1 MNNGIIWLKLKI
13 SFGYAIL
20 VLLSAFIVYQFRQEQ
35 MQRHMLRKK
44 EKELV
49 AIHRLAERIYIDLLD
64 LSTHAEIAVT
74 WDDDDLGEYSRKRHG
89 VCDSLQL
96 LKEYVHTPL
105 QKSHIDSLCLLLW
118 NKELLLSKAVHTF
131 KELQDIGDIVQESI
145 PAIVLT
151 ARKQAARQKEN
162 TASPEAG
169 AGDVPKKK
177 RSFRDIFRR
186 KENKSAYLQQ
196 REEAE
201 RKRQSLSVP
210 SSTGTTTRMLR
221 SLNERVTREQAERR
235 ARLLAQMDS
244 LYAGSVELNGR
255 MNNMISEFERK
266 NNERFTARYRA
277 FVLER
282 DNSYHMVAGLALS
295 VSLLAIMLYT
305 VIHRDLNRR
314 LQYERELEQSDR
326 RNRELLRSRKELMAS
341 VAHDLRAPL
350 AAVKG
355 CAELLPSESDVSR
368 RSGYLDNILHS
379 ADYMLGLVNTL
390 MEYHR
395 MDEGEVRSND
405 TLFSLK
411 ALFEEIA
418 DSHRLIAR
426 QKDLAFT
433 VSFSGLDAVVCC
445 DSSHIRQIAGNLLSN
460 ALKFTFHGEVR
471 LEAEYRPGN
480 LRIVVRDTG
489 VGINA
494 KERERIFGAFERL
507 DSARNIPGF
516 GLGLAIT
523 VRLVSEMQGRVE
535 VESVPSEGSRFS
547 VFLPV
552 PPAEQ
557 CAHPEEKMLT
567 PRELPVG
574 IHVLVIDDNRIQLE
588 ITREMLSRNRIH
600 CDCCTDVRNLADC
613 LKRQEYDFLLT
624 DIQMPGA
631 DGFSVLEL
639 LRGSDI
645 PQAKEIPIIAVT
657 AHSGN
662 KEKYLS
668 EGFAGCLYKPF
679 SEEDLL
685 AAVSQMDRLDITAIM
700 EGEEYVEEMLDIF
713 IEDTTEEL
721 SGMRDA
727 FSMRNYVKLGSI
739 IHKAAPLWEMIR
751 INIPRSEL
759 KGMASMPPEKWGGI
773 SDERIEKL
781 IEAVEQAVEKAK
793 KIKEKTYGNR
803 IGSGR

>member
-1 MNNGIIWLKLKI
+1 
-13 SFGYAIL
+13 
-20 VLLSAFIVYQFRQEQ
+20 
-35 MQRHMLRKK
+35 
-44 EKELV
+44 
-49 AIHRLAERIYIDLLD
+49 
-64 LSTHAEIAVT
+64 
-74 WDDDDLGEYSRKRHG
+74 
-89 VCDSLQL
+89 
-96 LKEYVHTPL
+96 
-105 QKSHIDSLCLLLW
+105 
-118 NKELLLSKAVHTF
+118 
-131 KELQDIGDIVQESI
+131 
-145 PAIVLT
+145 
-151 ARKQAARQKEN
+151 
-162 TASPEAG
+162 
-169 AGDVPKKK
+169 
-177 RSFRDIFRR
+177 
-186 KENKSAYLQQ
+186 
-196 REEAE
+196 
-201 RKRQSLSVP
+201 
-210 SSTGTTTRMLR
+210 MLR

-244 LYAGSVELNGR
+244 LYAGSMELNGR

-433 VSFSGLDAVVCC
+433 VSLSGLDVVVCC

-460 ALKFTFHGEVR
+460 ALKFTPHGEVR
-471 LEAEYRPGN
+471 LEAEYLYGE
-480 LRIVVRDTG
+480 LSISVRDTG
-489 VGINA
+489 VGISA
-494 KERERIFGAFERL
+494 EEKERIFGAFERL
-507 DSARNIPGF
+507 DNARNIPGF

-523 VRLVSEMQGRVE
+523 ARLVSEMRGRVE
-535 VESVPSEGSRFS
+535 VKSAPGEGSRFS

-552 PPAEQ
+552 PPAGQ
-557 CAHPEEKMLT
+557 SAPLEEKVF
-567 PRELPVG
+567 PACELLG
-574 IHVLVIDDNRIQLE
+574 GTRVLVMDDDRIQQG
-588 ITREMLSRNRIH
+588 ITREMLSRSRIH
-600 CDCCTDVRNLADC
+600 CDCCTDVRELMDC
-613 LKRQEYDFLLT
+613 LKSQEYDLLLT

-639 LRGSDI
+639 LRGSNI
-645 PQAKEIPIIAVT
+645 PRAREIPAIAVT
-657 AHSGN
+657 AHSDR
-662 KEKYLS
+662 EEEYLS
-668 EGFAGCLYKPF
+668 AGFAGCIHKPF
-679 SEEDLL
+679 SAEGL
-685 AAVSQMDRLDITAIM
+685 VTAIM
-700 EGEEYVEEMLDIF
+700 RVIKGNGKEWRPDFSLLLAGEDNRQEMLGLFVSESRKDIDRLSAAVKEKDSREIISILHRNLPLWETVRLDYPVAVLRVLVKSDAGQWEDEEYV
-713 IEDTTEEL
+713 
-721 SGMRDA
+721 
-727 FSMRNYVKLGSI
+727 K
-739 IHKAAPLWEMIR
+739 
-751 INIPRSEL
+751 
-759 KGMASMPPEKWGGI
+759 
-773 SDERIEKL
+773 IEKIIGAVREL
-781 IEAVEQAVEKAK
+781 ISYAELMR
-793 KIKEKTYGNR
+793 KER
-803 IGSGR
+803 QE

>member
-1 MNNGIIWLKLKI
+1 MWLKLKI
-13 SFGYAIL
+13 SFGYTVL

-35 MQRHMLRKK
+35 MQRHTLRKE

-49 AIHRLAERIYIDLLD
+49 AIHRLAEKSYIGLLD
-64 LSTHAEIAVT
+64 LSTHAEIAIT
-74 WDDDDLGEYSRKRHG
+74 WDDDDLREYNRKRRG

-96 LKEYVHTPL
+96 LKEYLHTPL

-118 NKELLLSKAVHTF
+118 NKELLLAKAMHTF
-131 KELQDIGDIVQESI
+131 NELQGIGDIVQKSI
-145 PAIVLT
+145 PSIVSS
-151 ARKQAARQKEN
+151 AHKQAAQQKEN
-162 TASPEAG
+162 MVSPETG
-169 AGDVPKKK
+169 ERNTPKKK
-177 RSFRDIFRR
+177 RSIWDFFRR

-196 REEAE
+196 KEETE
-201 RKRQSLSVP
+201 RKRQSLSASP
-210 SSTGTTTRMLR
+210 STGITTRMLR
-221 SLNERVTREQAERR
+221 SLNERVALEQAERQT
-235 ARLLAQMDS
+235 RLLAQMDS

-255 MNNMISEFERK
+255 MNNMVSEFERE
-266 NNERFTARYRA
+266 NNERFTARYKA

-282 DNSYHMVAGLALS
+282 ENSYYMVAGLALS

-314 LQYERELEQSDR
+314 LRYERELEQSDR

-355 CAELLPSESDVSR
+355 CAELLPSESDVNR
-368 RSGYLDNILHS
+368 RTGYLDNILHS

-395 MDEGEVRSND
+395 MDEGGVRSNN

-418 DSHRLIAR
+418 DGHRLAAR
-426 QKDLAFT
+426 QKDLTFT
-433 VSFSGLDAVVCC
+433 ASFSGLGATICC
-445 DSSHIRQIAGNLLSN
+445 DGSHIRQITDNLLSN

-471 LEAEYRPGN
+471 LEAEYQPGN
-480 LRIVVRDTG
+480 LRIAVRDTG

-494 KERERIFGAFERL
+494 EEKERIFGAFERL

-523 VRLVSEMQGRVE
+523 ARLISEMRGRVE
-535 VESVPSEGSRFS
+535 VESIPGEGSRFS

-552 PPAEQ
+552 PQAGQ
-557 CAHPEEKMLT
+557 CARPEEKLV
-567 PRELPVG
+567 PLGEPFIGVR
-574 IHVLVIDDNRIQLE
+574 VLAIDDNHIQLE
-588 ITREMLSRNRIH
+588 ITRKMLSRSRIH
-600 CDCCTDVRNLADC
+600 CDCCTDVRELMDC
-613 LKRQEYDFLLT
+613 LKRQEYDLLLT

-645 PQAKEIPIIAVT
+645 PRAREIPVIAVT
-657 AHSGN
+657 ARSGN
-662 KEKYLS
+662 KEEYLS
-668 EGFAGCLYKPF
+668 AGFAGCLHKPF
-679 SEEDLL
+679 SEEELL
-685 AAVSQMDRLDITAIM
+685 AAVSQIDRPDFTVIM
-700 EGEEYVEEMLDIF
+700 EGEENKEEMLDIF

-721 SGMRDA
+721 FGMRDA
-727 FSMRNYVKLGSI
+727 FSIGDYAKLGSI

-751 INIPRSEL
+751 INIPRNEL
-759 KGMASMPPEKWGGI
+759 KEMASLPPEKWGGI

-781 IEAVEQAVEKAK
+781 IEAVEQAVKKAK
-793 KIKEKTYGNR
+793 KEKEKTYGNR
-803 IGSGR
+803 IGSRG

>member
-1 MNNGIIWLKLKI
+1 
-13 SFGYAIL
+13 
-20 VLLSAFIVYQFRQEQ
+20 
-35 MQRHMLRKK
+35 
-44 EKELV
+44 
-49 AIHRLAERIYIDLLD
+49 
-64 LSTHAEIAVT
+64 
-74 WDDDDLGEYSRKRHG
+74 
-89 VCDSLQL
+89 
-96 LKEYVHTPL
+96 
-105 QKSHIDSLCLLLW
+105 
-118 NKELLLSKAVHTF
+118 
-131 KELQDIGDIVQESI
+131 
-145 PAIVLT
+145 
-151 ARKQAARQKEN
+151 
-162 TASPEAG
+162 
-169 AGDVPKKK
+169 
-177 RSFRDIFRR
+177 
-186 KENKSAYLQQ
+186 
-196 REEAE
+196 
-201 RKRQSLSVP
+201 
-210 SSTGTTTRMLR
+210 MLR

-244 LYAGSVELNGR
+244 LYAGSMELNGR

-433 VSFSGLDAVVCC
+433 VSLSGLDVVVCC

-460 ALKFTFHGEVR
+460 ALKFTPHGEVR
-471 LEAEYRPGN
+471 LEAEYLYGE
-480 LRIVVRDTG
+480 LSISVRDTG
-489 VGINA
+489 VGISA
-494 KERERIFGAFERL
+494 EEKERIFGAFERL
-507 DSARNIPGF
+507 DNARNIPGF

-523 VRLVSEMQGRVE
+523 ARLVSEMRGRVE
-535 VESVPSEGSRFS
+535 VKSAPGEGSRFS

-552 PPAEQ
+552 PPAGQ
-557 CAHPEEKMLT
+557 SAPLEEKVF
-567 PRELPVG
+567 PACELLG
-574 IHVLVIDDNRIQLE
+574 GTRVLVMDDDRIQQG
-588 ITREMLSRNRIH
+588 ITREMLSRSRIH
-600 CDCCTDVRNLADC
+600 CDCCTDVRELMDC
-613 LKRQEYDFLLT
+613 LKRQEYDLLLT

-639 LRGSDI
+639 LRDSNI
-645 PQAKEIPIIAVT
+645 PRAREIPAIAVT
-657 AHSGN
+657 AHSGR
-662 KEKYLS
+662 EEEYLS
-668 EGFAGCLYKPF
+668 AGFAGCIHKPF
-679 SEEDLL
+679 SAE
-685 AAVSQMDRLDITAIM
+685 RLVTAIM
-700 EGEEYVEEMLDIF
+700 G
-713 IEDTTEEL
+713 
-721 SGMRDA
+721 A
-727 FSMRNYVKLGSI
+727 
-739 IHKAAPLWEMIR
+739 
-751 INIPRSEL
+751 
-759 KGMASMPPEKWGGI
+759 
-773 SDERIEKL
+773 
-781 IEAVEQAVEKAK
+781 
-793 KIKEKTYGNR
+793 
-803 IGSGR
+803 